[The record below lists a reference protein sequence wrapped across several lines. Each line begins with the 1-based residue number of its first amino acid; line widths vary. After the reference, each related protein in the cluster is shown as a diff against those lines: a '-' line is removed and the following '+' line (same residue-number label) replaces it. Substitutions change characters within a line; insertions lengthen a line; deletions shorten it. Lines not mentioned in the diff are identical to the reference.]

1 MNNTFS
7 FLIFTILFMIFLST
21 AAFSQS
27 DSDLAKQTQNPLA
40 NLISLPL
47 QNNFDFKDGP
57 HERTRYTLNIQPVVP
72 FKLTEKWN
80 LITRT
85 IFPLRYQP
93 DITQST
99 GGVFGIADTTFT
111 AFLSPKASG
120 KFIWGVGPV
129 LLLPTAT
136 DDSLGTGKWGAGPSI
151 VALITPDP
159 WVIGFVASNVWS
171 FAGDSDRDKVNFF
184 TFQYFINYNLPNG
197 WYLTSAP
204 INTANWEAEDGN
216 KWTIPV
222 GGGGGKVVRIGK
234 LPVNIQAQVFYN
246 VERIEL
252 STSEP
257 LPEPLP
263 DATAA
268 DWQLRLQMQFLFPK

>member
-136 DDSLGTGKWGAGPSI
+136 DDALGTGKWGAGPSI

>member
-7 FLIFTILFMIFLST
+7 FLIFTLFFMIFLIT

-27 DSDLAKQTQNPLA
+27 DSDLAKKTQNPLSD
-40 NLISLPL
+40 LISLPL

-57 HERTRYTLNIQPVVP
+57 HDRTRYTLNIQPVVP

-85 IFPLRYQP
+85 IFPLKYQP

-129 LLLPTAT
+129 FLLPTAT
-136 DDSLGTGKWGAGPSI
+136 DDTLGTGKWAAGPSI
-151 VALITPDP
+151 VALVTPDP
-159 WVIGFVASNVWS
+159 WVIGFLASNVWS

-184 TFQYFINYNLPNG
+184 TLQYFINYNLPNG

-204 INTANWEAEDGN
+204 INTANWEQEDGN
-216 KWTIPV
+216 KWTIPI
-222 GGGGGKVVRIGK
+222 GGGGGKIIRIGK

-268 DWQLRLQMQFLFPK
+268 EWQLRLQMQFLFPK

>member
-57 HERTRYTLNIQPVVP
+57 HDRTRYTLNIQPVVP

-85 IFPLRYQP
+85 IFPLKYQP

-136 DDSLGTGKWGAGPSI
+136 DDALGTGKWGAGPSI

-216 KWTIPV
+216 KWTIPI
-222 GGGGGKVVRIGK
+222 GGGGGKVIRIGK
-234 LPVNIQAQVFYN
+234 LPINVQAQVFYN

-268 DWQLRLQMQFLFPK
+268 EWQLRLQMQFLFPK

>member
-1 MNNTFS
+1 MNNIFS
-7 FLIFTILFMIFLST
+7 FLIFTLLFMIFLST
-21 AAFSQS
+21 AAFSQDES
-27 DSDLAKQTQNPLA
+27 ELAKQTQNPLA

-136 DDSLGTGKWGAGPSI
+136 DDALGTGKWGAGPSI